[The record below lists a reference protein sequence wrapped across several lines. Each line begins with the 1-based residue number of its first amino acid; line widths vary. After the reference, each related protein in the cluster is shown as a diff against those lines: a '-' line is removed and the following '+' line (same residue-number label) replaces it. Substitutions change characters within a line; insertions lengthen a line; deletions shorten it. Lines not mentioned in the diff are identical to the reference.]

1 MIPAV
6 QGIAE
11 AVETAPDVPE
21 RQRSEVRG
29 LADDVIKEASCVDG
43 LDLSLFAEV
52 GLQFG
57 CGCERPETPARTCS
71 ADDSAWFDEV
81 GIRSR
86 EQHDETRETEHF
98 EQVKQVGQRIGE
110 CSGAIET
117 AVRSA
122 EMAVGAVLEPARRMF
137 ELAQRCGLKQLI
149 EPAADVV
156 IEALRCAKATTTD
169 RNDVIATCLETVAQV
184 VDEAAAARPA
194 PPVEFDRAKVAGA
207 AIGTAAVGL
216 TVAAG
221 LGLML
226 ELDCDTKDA
235 EGAEQECPPSETPEP
250 APEPE
255 PTPAPEPEPAPT
267 PTDDGVI
274 APPPELSQVEEPAP
288 PPKKLQNLDTQAAS
302 IGGDGPVAGDA
313 ETGQDPWGIKK
324 TGEW

>member
-6 QGIAE
+6 QDIAE
-11 AVETAPDVPE
+11 VVDTAPDVPE
-21 RQRSEVRG
+21 RQRNEVRG
-29 LADDVIKEASCVDG
+29 LANDVIKEASCVDG
-43 LDLSLFAEV
+43 LDVSLFAEV
-52 GLQFG
+52 GLQIG
-57 CGCERPETPARTCS
+57 CGCERPETPVRTCS
-71 ADDSAWFDEV
+71 ADDSTWFDEV

-86 EQHDETRETEHF
+86 ELRDETRETEHF

-110 CSGAIET
+110 CAGAIET

-137 ELAQRCGLKQLI
+137 ELAQRGGLKQLI
-149 EPAADVV
+149 EPAVDVI

-169 RNDVIATCLETVAQV
+169 RNDVIATCLETVTEL

-194 PPVEFDRAKVAGA
+194 PPVDFDRSKVASA

-226 ELDCDTKDA
+226 ELDGDTENADSA
-235 EGAEQECPPSETPEP
+235 EKECPPPET
-250 APEPE
+250 PE
-255 PTPAPEPEPAPT
+255 PTPAPEPEPEPAPT

-288 PPKKLQNLDTQAAS
+288 PPKKLQNLDTQTAS

-313 ETGQDPWGIKK
+313 ETGQDPWGMKK